1 MLAEVVLRRSRG
13 VRSVSLGRG
22 NSVGKSLRQ
31 LRPRS
36 LPAPRVTEAQRRVVR
51 KTTLRKLEYT
61 SWLRLFSK
69 TKPRI
74 SVFLARTPPPRGK
87 SDLICKTVTAAVHPF
102 PSPCTHHLP
111 TLVRMQPQG
120 ENSGF
125 LKLYSNLNLF
135 TCGVE

>member
-87 SDLICKTVTAAVHPF
+87 SGKKSISLI
-102 PSPCTHHLP
+102 
-111 TLVRMQPQG
+111 
-120 ENSGF
+120 
-125 LKLYSNLNLF
+125 
-135 TCGVE
+135 TCDKRIRGREFSEIS